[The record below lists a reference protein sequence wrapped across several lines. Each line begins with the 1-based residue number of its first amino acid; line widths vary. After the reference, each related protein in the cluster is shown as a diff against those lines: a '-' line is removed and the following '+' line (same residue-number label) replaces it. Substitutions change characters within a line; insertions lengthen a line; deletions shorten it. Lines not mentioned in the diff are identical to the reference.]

1 MSPTIATRQPSSDG
15 PRWRRSVN
23 ASSSAC
29 VGCSWRPSP
38 AFTTLADVHDATR
51 CGAPA
56 AEWRTTIASMP
67 IASIVCTVSSRLSPF
82 FTDDV
87 ATEKVIVSAPRRL
100 AAVSNE
106 RRVRV
111 ESS

>member
-1 MSPTIATRQPSSDG
+1 MSPTIATRHPSSDG
-15 PRWRRSVN
+15 PRCRRSVN
-23 ASSSAC
+23 ASSIAW
-29 VGCSWRPSP
+29 VGCSCRPSP
-38 AFTTLADVHDATR
+38 ALTTLADVQPATR

-56 AEWRTTIASMP
+56 AACRTTIASMP
-67 IASIVCTVSSRLSPF
+67 MASIVCTVSSRLSPF

-87 ATEKVIVSAPRRL
+87 PTENVIVSAPSRL
-100 AAVSNE
+100 AAVSND